1 MQRHEVID
9 AMRVLGLKGMA
20 GAFDEAV
27 TAGIQRKRTASEIL
41 TDLLRAETAYRHA
54 ASIRY
59 RMTAAKLPMVKDL
72 DAFVFDGTPINEDLV
87 RSLHAGALTRLLL
100 LKVFAHDPFRRSML
114 PGISDVRAP
123 DIKLGIEVIE
133 VMVRISEVLDSRFTK
148 SRTCVSLS
156 PGQSAQF
163 GHRCLVVVQAVMI
176 SAFSMSVKRG
186 AGRVLRMLS
195 PSSVM
200 RWALCT
206 RRSRMASAIVGAPI
220 ISCH

>member
-1 MQRHEVID
+1 MASPPVRAHRHSQWRLYQLGGIYEQRRAARRQYRQLQRWPAGSAPAWRSD
-9 AMRVLGLKGMA
+9 ASGHRGLREMRTPHGSSLTLPIRRPPSITASIASKSG
-20 GAFDEAV
+20 
-27 TAGIQRKRTASEIL
+27 TAG
-41 TDLLRAETAYRHA
+41 
-54 ASIRY
+54 
-59 RMTAAKLPMVKDL
+59 MC
-72 DAFVFDGTPINEDLV
+72 
-87 RSLHAGALTRLLL
+87 
-100 LKVFAHDPFRRSML
+100 
-114 PGISDVRAP
+114 
-123 DIKLGIEVIE
+123 
-133 VMVRISEVLDSRFTK
+133 VRISEVLDSRFTK
-148 SRTCVSLS
+148 SRTGVSLS

-186 AGRVLRMLS
+186 AGRLLRMLS